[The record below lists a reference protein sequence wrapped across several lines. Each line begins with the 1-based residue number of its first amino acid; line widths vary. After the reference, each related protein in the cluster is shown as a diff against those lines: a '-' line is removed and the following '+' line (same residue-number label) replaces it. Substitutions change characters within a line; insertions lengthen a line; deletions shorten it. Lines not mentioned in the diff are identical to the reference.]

1 MTVIQYCVKISEP
14 YNVLDE
20 IQKIRIKSIVLFQKI
35 VIGSKQLI

>member
-20 IQKIRIKSIVLFQKI
+20 IQKIIKSIVLFQKI